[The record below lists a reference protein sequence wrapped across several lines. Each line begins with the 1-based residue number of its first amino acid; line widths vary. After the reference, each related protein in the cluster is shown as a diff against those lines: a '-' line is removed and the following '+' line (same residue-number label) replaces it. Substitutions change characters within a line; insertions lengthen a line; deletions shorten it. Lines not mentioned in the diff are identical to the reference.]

1 MGAFVDFQQIK
12 TNIGIVQV
20 LDMLGVKSLK
30 PHGEALRGHCPCCK
44 EGNDRAFVVTPA
56 KNSFYCFSER
66 KGGDVIELA
75 SRYYR
80 IPQREA
86 AQRIAAH
93 FGINGATRTDPDQ
106 GGGEGRPE
114 APAQPS
120 HVPASGFDAKAYQ
133 ASLDPAHQALKDC
146 GFSEQTIRDF
156 GGGYCSRGLN
166 RGRLVL
172 PVHDG
177 EGSILAFMGLAL
189 KGEQPDIL
197 YPKGFAPPDF
207 FNIHR
212 LEGSTLFLVHSPRD
226 VLRAWDAQLVDVI
239 CPLKPI
245 TPELLDALA
254 VAMRERRCE
263 TLEAY

>member
-1 MGAFVDFQQIK
+1 M
-12 TNIGIVQV
+12 QV

-93 FGINGATRTDPDQ
+93 FGINGAAIGADAGQ
-106 GGGEGRPE
+106 GGVEGKPE
-114 APAQPS
+114 APAQPAQAT
-120 HVPASGFDAKAYQ
+120 PAGFDAKTYQ
-133 ASLDPAHQALKDC
+133 ATLDPAHPALKEC
-146 GFSEQTIRDF
+146 GVSEQTIRDF
-156 GGGYCSRGLN
+156 GGGYCARGLH

-177 EGSILAFMGLAL
+177 EGAILAFMGMAL

-197 YPKGFAPPDF
+197 YPKGFTPPAF
-207 FNIHR
+207 FNVHR
-212 LEGSTLFLVHSPRD
+212 VEGNTLYLVHSPRD

-254 VAMRERRCE
+254 AAMRERRCE